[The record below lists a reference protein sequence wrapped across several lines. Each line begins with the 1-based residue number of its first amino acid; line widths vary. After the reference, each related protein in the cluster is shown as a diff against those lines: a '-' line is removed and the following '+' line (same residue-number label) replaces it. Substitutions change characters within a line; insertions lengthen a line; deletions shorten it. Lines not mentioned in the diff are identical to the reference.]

1 MVESPPFGRLT
12 KGISP
17 RLDILRHTQVKQ
29 IISLQ
34 LQHSGQLLSL
44 RIVKFHRL
52 FRKLMKLPFQIHI
65 YLS

>member
-34 LQHSGQLLSL
+34 LQLNFKN
-44 RIVKFHRL
+44 IDF
-52 FRKLMKLPFQIHI
+52 
-65 YLS
+65 Y